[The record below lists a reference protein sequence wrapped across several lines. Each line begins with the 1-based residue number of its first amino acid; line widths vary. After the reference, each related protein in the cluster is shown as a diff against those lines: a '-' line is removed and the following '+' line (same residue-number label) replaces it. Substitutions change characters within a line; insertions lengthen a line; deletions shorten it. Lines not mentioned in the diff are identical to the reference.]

1 MKEESVEFQ
10 QKDEI
15 IQGIRDAVVKMDED
29 RCVQLCEKVLEY
41 KIDASEAILKG
52 LSAGMDKVGDLYARH
67 EYFVP
72 ELLLCSDVLYA
83 GLKILR
89 PHLKLDQV
97 KAKGKLIIGVVQ
109 GDIHDIGKNL
119 VVAMFEAAGWE
130 VYDLGKDVE
139 FGKFVEEQKRIKAD
153 IVGLSTLMTTSM
165 LGLPKIIKML
175 REEDTKV
182 KIMVGGAPLTAEIA
196 KKFGADG
203 YASNAVSAV
212 KEGINMIS
220 N

>member
-1 MKEESVEFQ
+1 MELQ
-10 QKDEI
+10 NKDEI
-15 IQGIRDAVVKMDED
+15 IQGICDAVVAMDED
-29 RCVQLCEKVLEY
+29 KCIELCDKVVEL
-41 KIDASEAILKG
+41 KIDAQEAILKG
-52 LSAGMDKVGDLYARH
+52 LSAGMDKVGVLYASH

-97 KAKGKLIIGVVQ
+97 KAKGKLLIGVVQ

-130 VYDLGKDVE
+130 VHDLGKDVE
-139 FGKFVEEQKRIKAD
+139 FGKFVEEHKRVKAD
-153 IVGLSTLMTTSM
+153 VVGLSTLMTTSM

-175 REEDTKV
+175 REEDPKV
-182 KIMVGGAPLTAEIA
+182 KIMVGGAPLTVEIA

-203 YASNAVSAV
+203 YAADAISAV
-212 KEGINMIS
+212 KEGVSMLAN
-220 N
+220 

>member
-1 MKEESVEFQ
+1 MKEEIVEVQ

-15 IQGIRDAVVKMDED
+15 MQGICDAVVAMDEETCI
-29 RCVQLCEKVLEY
+29 RLCDKVVEL
-41 KIDASEAILKG
+41 KIDAQEAILKG

-97 KAKGKLIIGVVQ
+97 KAKGKLLIGVVQ

-130 VYDLGKDVE
+130 VHDLGKDVE
-139 FGKFVEEQKRIKAD
+139 FGRFVEEHKRVKAD
-153 IVGLSTLMTTSM
+153 VVGLSTLMTTSM

-175 REEDTKV
+175 REEDPNV

-203 YASNAVSAV
+203 YAADAISAV
-212 KEGINMIS
+212 KEGVGMLAN
-220 N
+220 

>member
-1 MKEESVEFQ
+1 MEVQ

-15 IQGIRDAVVKMDED
+15 MQGICDAVVAMDEETCI
-29 RCVQLCEKVLEY
+29 RLCDKVVEL
-41 KIDASEAILKG
+41 KIDAQEAILKG

-97 KAKGKLIIGVVQ
+97 KAKGKLLIGVVQ

-130 VYDLGKDVE
+130 VHDLGKDVE
-139 FGKFVEEQKRIKAD
+139 FGRFVEEHKRVKAD
-153 IVGLSTLMTTSM
+153 VVGLSTLMTTSM

-175 REEDTKV
+175 REEDPNV

-203 YASNAVSAV
+203 YAADAISAV
-212 KEGINMIS
+212 KEGVGMLAN
-220 N
+220 

>member
-1 MKEESVEFQ
+1 MKEEGVEFQ

-15 IQGIRDAVVKMDED
+15 IQGMCDAVVKMDED
-29 RCVQLCEKVLEY
+29 RCVQLCEKVLAY

-97 KAKGKLIIGVVQ
+97 KAKGKLMIGVVQ

-175 REEDTKV
+175 REEDPKV

-212 KEGINMIS
+212 KEAINMIS

>member
-1 MKEESVEFQ
+1 MKEGIVEVQ
-10 QKDEI
+10 QKEEL
-15 IQGIRDAVVKMDED
+15 IQGICDAVVAMDED
-29 RCVQLCEKVLEY
+29 KCIKLCDKVVEL
-41 KIDASEAILKG
+41 KIDAQEAILKG

-97 KAKGKLIIGVVQ
+97 KAKGKLLIGVVQ

-130 VYDLGKDVE
+130 VHDLGKDVE
-139 FGKFVEEQKRIKAD
+139 FGKFVEEHKRVKAD
-153 IVGLSTLMTTSM
+153 VVGLSTLMTTSM

-175 REEDTKV
+175 RAEDPKV

-203 YASNAVSAV
+203 YAADAISAV
-212 KEGINMIS
+212 KEGVSMLAN
-220 N
+220 